1 MDEKDKKKSPL
12 NVQIDSKNRRKV
24 KHTILKEQLSSKYG
38 LSFQDN
44 PLATARLA
52 NGLSSVR
59 LQQETKTA
67 FDLKTPKEI
76 KKFEELNGFKYE
88 P

>member
-1 MDEKDKKKSPL
+1 M
-12 NVQIDSKNRRKV
+12 
-24 KHTILKEQLSSKYG
+24 KEQLSSRYG

-59 LQQETKTA
+59 LQQENKTA

-76 KKFEELNGFKYE
+76 KKFEELNGFKYQPHAINFDDE
-88 P
+88 QS